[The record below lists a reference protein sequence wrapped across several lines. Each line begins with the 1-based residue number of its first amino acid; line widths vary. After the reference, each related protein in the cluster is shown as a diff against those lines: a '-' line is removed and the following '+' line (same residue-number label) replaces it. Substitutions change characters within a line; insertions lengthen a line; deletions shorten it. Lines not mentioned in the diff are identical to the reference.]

1 MHVEWV
7 VNPRNPSFRRLNK
20 KGSYTHNPVFLSE
33 AEGSFGWSAGF
44 YVAEVIGESTAGFI
58 INKLKFVNNPFGAA
72 SRCDS
77 FKFCRRHISDS
88 NSLWAF

>member
-33 AEGSFGWSAGF
+33 AEGSFGWVSALEDWEQ
-44 YVAEVIGESTAGFI
+44 Y
-58 INKLKFVNNPFGAA
+58 
-72 SRCDS
+72 
-77 FKFCRRHISDS
+77 
-88 NSLWAF
+88 